1 MSRTEGKGIVNCWKE
16 IGISGDSSCVRL
28 TEMVHC
34 RNCEE
39 YNKAGRQ
46 LLDREIPE
54 GFLDEWTRNLA
65 GIKETEAKEAVS
77 VIVFR
82 VREEWLALR
91 TICLQETVSGR
102 PVHDVP
108 SRSNVIFRGV
118 VNVNGELLLC
128 MSTADALGKGSEIR
142 PSYYGNAAYE
152 RMLVVRLE
160 GERYV
165 LPVDE
170 VLGIH
175 RISVTDFGEPPATIS
190 KSPAAFVK
198 SVFNFKEKRVG
209 LLDEK
214 SFHNALKRSL
224 AA

>member
-1 MSRTEGKGIVNCWKE
+1 VSEEERGGMVSCWRE
-16 IGISGDSSCVRL
+16 IGVSGDFSCARL
-28 TEMVHC
+28 TEAVHC

-65 GIKETEAKEAVS
+65 DVKEAEVAEAVS

-91 TICLQETVSGR
+91 TVCLQETVNGR
-102 PVHDVP
+102 SVHDVP
-108 SRSNVIFRGV
+108 SRSNSIFKGV

-128 MSTADALGKGSEIR
+128 MSAADVLESGAEAR
-142 PSYYGNAAYE
+142 PAYSGTKAYE
-152 RMLVVRLE
+152 RMLVVKFE

-165 LPVDE
+165 FPVDE

-175 RISVTDFGEPPATIS
+175 RISVDDFDEPPATIS
-190 KSPAAFVK
+190 KSPTTFVK
-198 SVFNFKEKRVG
+198 SIFAFKEKRVG
-209 LLDEK
+209 LLDEN
-214 SFHNALKRSL
+214 SFHNAFKRSL
-224 AA
+224 SA